1 MPTFGAAAVVIS
13 EGNVLLIKR
22 RDCEAWALPGGNVEA
37 GETVAETAVR
47 EVREETGIEVEL
59 TRLVGIYASPR
70 WLSGGNHSVV
80 FAARPLSQEIKPQP
94 EEVIESG
101 YFCATQL
108 PEPFVWWH
116 RRWIGDSMKGVY
128 GTVCLQD
135 RIWPREAGVNRRG
148 LHRVF
153 QESGLSPQ
161 EFFQKYL
168 TRTGA
173 ERERVLVKPG
183 GGVPEV

>member
-37 GETVAETAVR
+37 GETVAETAIR
-47 EVREETGIEVEL
+47 EVEEETGIEIEL

-80 FAARPLSQEIKPQP
+80 FAARPLSQEITPQP

-101 YFCATQL
+101 YFCANQL
-108 PEPFVWWH
+108 PDPFVWWH
-116 RRWIGDSMKGVY
+116 RRWIGDATG
-128 GTVCLQD
+128 
-135 RIWPREAGVNRRG
+135 RG
-148 LHRVF
+148 LRHR
-153 QESGLSPQ
+153 LSAGPDLAVGSRCQ
-161 EFFQKYL
+161 PEGPAPDICGIRVVPAGIL
-168 TRTGA
+168 SEIPDAGWRRT
-173 ERERVLVKPG
+173 
-183 GGVPEV
+183 

>member
-1 MPTFGAAAVVIS
+1 MPTIGASAIVTSA
-13 EGNVLLIKR
+13 EKVLLIKR
-22 RDCEAWALPGGNVEA
+22 LDCEAWALPGGNVED

-47 EVREETGIEVEL
+47 EVREETGIEIEL
-59 TRLVGIYASPR
+59 TRLVGIYVSPR

-80 FAARPLSQEIKPQP
+80 FAARPLSREITPQP

-116 RRWIGDSMKGVY
+116 RRWIGDTLDGVC

-135 RIWPREAGVNRRG
+135 RIWPREAGVNRRD
-148 LHRVF
+148 LRRIF
-153 QESGLSPQ
+153 LESGMSPQ

-168 TRTGA
+168 NRAGA
-173 ERERVLVKPG
+173 ERERVQV
-183 GGVPEV
+183 

>member
-13 EGNVLLIKR
+13 AGKVLLIKR
-22 RDCEAWALPGGNVEA
+22 RDCEAWALPGGNVES
-37 GETVAETAVR
+37 GETVAETAIR
-47 EVREETGIEVEL
+47 EVNEETGIEIEL

-80 FAARPLSQEIKPQP
+80 FAARPLSHGIKPQP

-101 YFCATQL
+101 YFCAAQL

-116 RRWIGDSMKGVY
+116 RRWIGDSLDGIC

-135 RIWPREAGVNRRG
+135 RIWPWEAGVNQRD
-148 LHRVF
+148 LHRIFV
-153 QESGLSPQ
+153 ESGMSPQ

-173 ERERVLVKPG
+173 ERERILVEPG
-183 GGVPEV
+183 SGETMG